1 MVVLS
6 GRYKGHKLY
15 TFPKGLPIRP
25 MTQRVK
31 KSVFDT
37 ITSYLNPETKVLDLF
52 SGCGSLSFESLSRG
66 AKQVYAVEKNKKC
79 CLVIQK
85 NAVKLKIIKEQLI
98 LNSMD
103 VFQFL
108 KNSQNIKPFGL
119 IFADPPFCEHWCE
132 RIIKSLKTSPVCDK
146 ESLIVMEASSK
157 ETFPKAPFIALQ
169 AKKNFGDKFVYFF
182 HLQK

>member
-6 GRYKGHKLY
+6 GQYKGHKLY
-15 TFPKGLPIRP
+15 TFPKSLPIRP

-37 ITSYLNPETKVLDLF
+37 ITAYLNSKTKVLDLF

-66 AKQVYAVEKNKKC
+66 VMQAHAVEKNKKC
-79 CLVIQK
+79 CLVIRK
-85 NAVKLKIIKEQLI
+85 NAVKLKITKQKLV
-98 LNSMD
+98 LNSRD

-108 KNSQNIKPFGL
+108 KTSRHLKPFDL
-119 IFADPPFCEHWCE
+119 IFADPPFQEQWCE
-132 RIIKSLKTSPVCDK
+132 RIIKSLKTSSVCGR

-157 ETFPKAPFIALQ
+157 ESFPKAPFIDLQ

-182 HLQK
+182 YLKK